1 MLPLPKYRLLTI
13 STEEVPPPDRFE
25 YWRDAVDRHLLG
37 GAIDSLSERPFR
49 AVAALRPLP
58 GLRVGLGCS
67 GPLIHHRTRDVLA
80 DEDDDI
86 ALLINLRGQLIVR
99 RKGDDITLDQGEACL
114 VACFEIGDCVLPR
127 SGQLMLIRI
136 ARGALGAFA
145 EFVDDALGSTI
156 SARTEALRLLVG
168 YARTLPRG
176 ALELS
181 PGAGRIIVD
190 HVADLVCL
198 VLGAQGEAADIA
210 ARRGLAA
217 VRLDAIKAY
226 IRERLAN
233 VDLTPEAVAAAQGI
247 SPRYMRQLFESGA
260 ESFSGYLLTQRL
272 AQAHCMLTSV
282 RFSSSAISDI
292 AFDVGFGDLS
302 YFNRTFRRRYQSTPR
317 DVRAEAVTRWRA
329 GDDQQVD

>member
-13 STEEVPPPDRFE
+13 STEEVPPPERFE
-25 YWRDAVDRHLLG
+25 YWRDAMDRHLLS
-37 GAIDSLSERPFR
+37 GAIDALSERPFR

-80 DEDDDI
+80 DENDDI

-99 RKGDDITLDQGEACL
+99 RRGDDIILDEGDACL
-114 VACFEIGDCVLPR
+114 VACCETGDYVLPR
-127 SGQLMLIRI
+127 SGQLMLIRV

-145 EFVDDALGSTI
+145 EFVDDALGSI
-156 SARTEALRLLVG
+156 VPARAEALALLVG

-190 HVADLVCL
+190 HVADLICL
-198 VLGAQGEAADIA
+198 VLGAKGEAADIA

-226 IRERLAN
+226 IRERLATT
-233 VDLTPEAVAAAQGI
+233 DLTPEVVAVAQGI
-247 SPRYMRQLFESGA
+247 SPRYMRQLFESGG

-282 RFSSSAISDI
+282 RFSGRPISEI
-292 AFDVGFGDLS
+292 AYDVGFGDLS

-317 DVRAEAVTRWRA
+317 DARAEAVAQGRA
-329 GDDQQVD
+329 GDDA